1 MAQLTENADEGQ
13 WVHRDDS
20 GIAAA
25 VDAGLAR
32 AIAQDWASGTSGDRE
47 RALRGLLIETAR
59 LMGDLAGEKT
69 AVVPLTK
76 DGKSLGSIALI
87 HPAPK
92 KGATGERLR
101 ASLVLYRTVELL
113 GEGNRQSLGFT
124 TLDAKAGETG
134 AWPVVAIAAAVSVA
148 QAAAIGYVAFQAAQV
163 IDRQLQRRHDMR
175 MLLAEHAKELELVA
189 KHVAREKAEGKHLPL
204 DEATKTA
211 LGATISRQNVIAA
224 KQQSPLS
231 SGVPDIPAAMGGFG
245 LGALVALGAVAWFV
259 FTN

>member
-13 WVHRDDS
+13 WVHRDDG

-32 AIAQDWASGTSGDRE
+32 AISQDWTSGTSGDRE

-59 LMGDLAGEKT
+59 LMGDLAGQKT

-76 DGKSLGSIALI
+76 DGKQIGHVAMI
-87 HPAPK
+87 HPAP

-124 TLDAKAGETG
+124 TLDAKAGDTG
-134 AWPVVAIAAAVSVA
+134 AWPVVAIAAVVSVA

-175 MLLAEHAKELELVA
+175 LLLAEHAKELELVA
-189 KHVAREKAEGKHLPL
+189 KHVERERAEGKRLPL
-204 DEATKTA
+204 DEATK
-211 LGATISRQNVIAA
+211 LSLNATIRRQDEIAK
-224 KQQSPLS
+224 KQQGPLS
-231 SGVPDIPAAMGGFG
+231 SGIPDIPAGAAGFG
-245 LGALVALGAVAWFV
+245 LGAVLALGAVAWFA

>member
-13 WVHRDDS
+13 WVHRDDG

-32 AIAQDWASGTSGDRE
+32 AIAQDWTSGTSGDRE

-59 LMGDLAGEKT
+59 LMGDLAGQKT
-69 AVVPLTK
+69 AVVPLK
-76 DGKSLGSIALI
+76 QIGHVAMI
-87 HPAPK
+87 HPAP

-124 TLDAKAGETG
+124 TLDAKAGDTG
-134 AWPVVAIAAAVSVA
+134 AWPVVAIAAVVSVA

-175 MLLAEHAKELELVA
+175 LLLAEHAKELELVA
-189 KHVAREKAEGKHLPL
+189 KHVEREKAEGKRLPL
-204 DEATKTA
+204 DEATK
-211 LGATISRQNVIAA
+211 LSLNATIARQNAIAK
-224 KQQSPLS
+224 KQQGPLS
-231 SGVPDIPAAMGGFG
+231 SGVHDIPAAVGGFG
-245 LGALVALGAVAWFV
+245 LGAALALGAVAWFA

>member
-13 WVHRDDS
+13 WVHRDDG

-59 LMGDLAGEKT
+59 LMGDLAGQKT

-76 DGKSLGSIALI
+76 DGKIGHVAMI
-87 HPAPK
+87 HPAP

-124 TLDAKAGETG
+124 TLDAKAGDTG
-134 AWPVVAIAAAVSVA
+134 AWPVVAIAAVVSVA

-175 MLLAEHAKELELVA
+175 LLLAEHAKELELVA
-189 KHVAREKAEGKHLPL
+189 KHVEREKAEGKRLPL
-204 DEATKTA
+204 DEATK
-211 LGATISRQNVIAA
+211 LSLNATIARQNAIAK
-224 KQQSPLS
+224 KQQGPLS
-231 SGVPDIPAAMGGFG
+231 SGVHDIPAAVGGFG
-245 LGALVALGAVAWFV
+245 LGAALALGAVAWFA

>member
-13 WVHRDDS
+13 WVHRDDG

-32 AIAQDWASGTSGDRE
+32 AIAQDWTSGTSGDRE

-59 LMGDLAGEKT
+59 LMGDLAGQKT
-69 AVVPLTK
+69 AVVPLTNK
-76 DGKSLGSIALI
+76 QIGHVAMI
-87 HPAPK
+87 HPAP

-124 TLDAKAGETG
+124 TLDAKAAGDTG
-134 AWPVVAIAAAVSVA
+134 AWPVVAIAAVVSVA

-175 MLLAEHAKELELVA
+175 LLLAEHAKELELVA
-189 KHVAREKAEGKHLPL
+189 KHIEREKAEGKRLPL
-204 DEATKTA
+204 DEATK
-211 LGATISRQNVIAA
+211 LSLNATIARQDAIAK
-224 KQQSPLS
+224 KQQGPLS
-231 SGVPDIPAAMGGFG
+231 SGVPDIPAAVGGFG
-245 LGALVALGAVAWFV
+245 LGAVLALGAVAWFA

>member
-13 WVHRDDS
+13 WVHRDDG

-59 LMGDLAGEKT
+59 LMGDLAGQKT

-76 DGKSLGSIALI
+76 DGKQIGHVAMI
-87 HPAPK
+87 HPAP

-124 TLDAKAGETG
+124 TLAKAGDTG
-134 AWPVVAIAAAVSVA
+134 AWPVVAIAAVVSVA

-175 MLLAEHAKELELVA
+175 LLLAEHAKELELVA
-189 KHVAREKAEGKHLPL
+189 KHVEREKQAGKSLPL
-204 DEATKTA
+204 DEATK
-211 LGATISRQNVIAA
+211 LSLNATIARQDAIAK
-224 KQQSPLS
+224 KQQGPLS
-231 SGVPDIPAAMGGFG
+231 SGVPDIPAAVGGFG
-245 LGALVALGAVAWFV
+245 LGAVLALGAVAWFA